1 MKMKNLKKINA
12 SFTFFLSLF
21 LGIMITSCTVDSTAD
36 DADTRLKVDKINVE
50 LIQTGTLSNGNKA
63 SLDIVANLGFTITSD
78 ADWITPDQTSH
89 PGGKATV
96 MLNADANE
104 TGNTRVGHLSI
115 VSKERTETV
124 TVTQTMDPDTDDGLE
139 IGYVYLDE
147 DFNWFEAYGGQDQ
160 VQFPDQGSTTP
171 LRNSADA
178 MKKFEEKG
186 YSDFNYGGNCF
197 YLAKY
202 YLKMGKNNNQ
212 TGLAIQ
218 IQSIPK
224 GKTTNIKLTFDA
236 APVLSTSG
244 SGSSIV
250 VNGIDKTT
258 VAVEKIAGPGTV
270 GNASSVVSNDFSLSS
285 VTSYNQWVGME
296 VTLYGVSSQ
305 TQIVIRSSQQGLSGY
320 YRWYLDNVKMVKV
333 SRGN

>member
-1 MKMKNLKKINA
+1 MKMKRINV

-21 LGIMITSCTVDSTAD
+21 LGIVVTSCTVDSTAD
-36 DADTRLKVDKINVE
+36 DPDTRLKVDKINVE
-50 LIQTGTLSNGNKA
+50 LIQPGTLSNGNKA

-78 ADWITPDQTSH
+78 ADWLAPDQTNH

-147 DFNWFEAYGGQDQ
+147 DFNWLEAYGGQDQ
-160 VQFPDQGSTTP
+160 VQFPNQGSTTP
-171 LRNSADA
+171 LRNSAEA
-178 MKKFEEKG
+178 TKKFEEKG
-186 YSDFNYGGNCF
+186 YADFNYGGSCF

-202 YLKMGKNNNQ
+202 YLKLGKTNHQ
-212 TGLAIQ
+212 TGLVVQ
-218 IQSIPK
+218 IPNIPL

-236 APVLSTSG
+236 APVIVLESPNEPFIIK
-244 SGSSIV
+244 SI
-250 VNGIDKTT
+250 DQTK
-258 VAVEKIAGPGTV
+258 VAVEKISGPGTV
-270 GNASSVVSNDFSLSS
+270 ATPTGVVSPEYPLSS
-285 VTSYNQWVGME
+285 VTSWNQWANME
-296 VTLYGVSSQ
+296 VTLYGVSAQ
-305 TQIVIRSSQQGLSGY
+305 TQIVIRSAQQNGTSGVF
-320 YRWYLDNVKMVKV
+320 RWYLDNVKMVKAP
-333 SRGN
+333 RGN